1 MLTPLDIQNK
11 TFGKSVRGYNVEEVE
26 EYMALIV
33 RSMEELIHVNIDTTT
48 QNKEMEKQLAQYRLM
63 EKTISDA
70 MVLAQQTS
78 EEMIKNAHDKAS
90 YIIERADDQA
100 KKLISDANA
109 EVLNVIKR
117 QEEAKHALE
126 TFKMKFKLMVESQM
140 RLYEEQDLK

>member
-11 TFGKSVRGYNVEEVE
+11 TFGKSVRGYNAEEVE
-26 EYMALIV
+26 EYMALVV

-48 QNKEMEKQLAQYRLM
+48 QNKEMEKQLAHYRLM

-78 EEMIKNAHDKAS
+78 EDMIKNAHEKAS

-100 KKLISDANA
+100 KKLISDANT

-126 TFKMKFKLMVESQM
+126 TFKMKFKLLVESQM
-140 RLYEEQDLK
+140 RLYEEQDFK